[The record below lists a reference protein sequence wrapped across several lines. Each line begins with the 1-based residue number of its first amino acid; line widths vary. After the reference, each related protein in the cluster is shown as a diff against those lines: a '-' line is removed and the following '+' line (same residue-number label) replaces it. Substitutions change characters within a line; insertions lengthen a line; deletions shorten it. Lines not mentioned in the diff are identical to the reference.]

1 MTYKAVEMKKAQAK
15 AKDELVKLYLSC
27 NSFAE
32 FQVRAAAEVPYAKK
46 LDLIACRLHYWKK
59 AYGEALWFGIWL
71 FAPFILTVGGAVIG
85 ALFGAGGKDPSW
97 FVGAATGISAWMLSV
112 MLYLQLFGDFMQK
125 LECHENGCPE
135 VRY

>member
-1 MTYKAVEMKKAQAK
+1 MTYKAVEMKKARAK
-15 AKDELVKLYLSC
+15 ARDELVKLYLSC

-59 AYGEALWFGIWL
+59 AYGEALWFGIL
-71 FAPFILTVGGAVIG
+71 LSAPFVFIVGGSAIG
-85 ALFGAGGKDPSW
+85 ALFGIGDNDPSM
-97 FVGAATGISAWMLSV
+97 FIGAVVGISAWMLGV
-112 MLYLQLFGDFMQK
+112 MLYLQLFGNFIQK
-125 LECHENGCPE
+125 LEWHENRCPE